1 MKKEIKNIIENL
13 GWDIYEDKYDIDIRK
28 FSPLGEDFGFSI
40 NNSANMVE
48 DIIEYAEDFDEEEH
62 YTPLIEMKGT
72 HGIPNSIRDLLNDAH
87 DIKLMLLELATELK
101 NYKTPKTNNKTLK
114 AIQRLAKD
122 IQKKALK
129 DKRESLAG
137 AIYNGKDTYMCDGY
151 RLFVAYDEEIKDLP
165 KPTEYRDLQYNKLFK
180 NNKNLEEIQIDYN
193 KVKNAL
199 KNNEQEITLD
209 NGQVYNTKWLK
220 LMLDCFTEPKVY
232 ADQHFLQIE
241 EDNKKAIIMKIRKG
255 DIK

>member
-1 MKKEIKNIIENL
+1 
-13 GWDIYEDKYDIDIRK
+13 
-28 FSPLGEDFGFSI
+28 
-40 NNSANMVE
+40 
-48 DIIEYAEDFDEEEH
+48 
-62 YTPLIEMKGT
+62 
-72 HGIPNSIRDLLNDAH
+72 
-87 DIKLMLLELATELK
+87 
-101 NYKTPKTNNKTLK
+101 
-114 AIQRLAKD
+114 
-122 IQKKALK
+122 
-129 DKRESLAG
+129 
-137 AIYNGKDTYMCDGY
+137 MCDGY

-193 KVKNAL
+193 KVKDAL
-199 KNNEQEITLD
+199 KNKEQEITLN

-255 DIK
+255 DKK